1 MGKRG
6 AQPKGKVRIEWSPN
20 FAYAIG
26 LLATDGSLS
35 KNGRHISFVSK
46 DLEQISNFM
55 KTLSIEV
62 YVGKTFSGNNG
73 NYAYRVQF
81 SDVLFYRFLNSIGLF
96 SNKSKTIGEVAIPPE
111 LFFHFLRGCFDGD
124 GTIYSYWDKRWKSS
138 FMFYV
143 SFVTA
148 SQGFCE
154 WIRLELCDRLGVF
167 GHVKMDKESSTYQLT
182 YAKAESK
189 KILAEMYKDPH
200 QICLSRKRLK
210 SGRIL
215 CIMSERDKLKG
226 KVLIN

>member
-6 AQPKGKVRIEWSPN
+6 PRPKGKVNIRWSPD

-46 DLEQISNFM
+46 DMEQISNFM
-55 KTLSIEV
+55 KCLNVEV
-62 YVGKTFSGNNG
+62 HIGKTFSGYDG
-73 NYAYRVQF
+73 NSAYRVQF
-81 SDVLFYRFLNSIGLF
+81 SDVLFYRFLNSNGLLN
-96 SNKSKTIGEVAIPPE
+96 NKSKTIGEIAIPHE

-148 SQGFCE
+148 SPLFME
-154 WIRLELCDRLGVF
+154 WLRREMRERIGVS
-167 GHVKMDKESSTYQLT
+167 GHVKRDKRASTQQLT
-182 YAKAESK
+182 YAKSESR
-189 KILAEMYKDPH
+189 KILAEIYKDADATS
-200 QICLSRKRLK
+200 LSRKRLK
-210 SGRIL
+210 SERIL

-226 KVLIN
+226 EILTE